1 MFPLPVKA
9 ARAILVLLSALA
21 LLSCSKP
28 TPDSGNA
35 DAAANIIL
43 IIGDGMDEQQLTIA
57 RNYLVGSKAKLLVDE
72 LPKLATVRV
81 QTVSAQDPAR
91 FVYVADSANTATT
104 LATGQLTSQGRIS
117 RDASGLKSLAT
128 IIEQAQ
134 VAGYRSGIVTTA
146 NVTDATP
153 AAFASHSVHRKCQG
167 PQDLVAPTRWFL
179 TEIDCTAES
188 VDNGGPGSI
197 ANQLAHAG
205 LDVLLGGGAK
215 VFHQAGFG
223 GEQSPIAS
231 AGANGFTLV
240 TNPQELAKAPLD
252 TPLLGLF
259 APNNLPV
266 QMIGER
272 QRKAEAV
279 NLEQHKQPI
288 AAEVFSCIDNP
299 VAQATPKLKTM
310 TDAALTRLGN
320 DPERGFFLMIESASI
335 DKQSHARQPCGHIG
349 EVEQLQQALQSAVD
363 YAKKHPN
370 TLILV
375 TADHGHAAQ
384 IVPDQEQF
392 IYGKQPVHSPG
403 FVARVQT
410 PEGSVMMLNYAT
422 SNIMELHTGT
432 NVPLFASGPGTE
444 AIPSYLTQAD
454 IYNLMKHFLDL

>member
-1 MFPLPVKA
+1 MLSLPVKA
-9 ARAILVLLSALA
+9 ARGITVLLSTLA
-21 LLSCSKP
+21 LLACSKP
-28 TPDSGNA
+28 STNTDG
-35 DAAANIIL
+35 AANIIL

-57 RNYLVGSKAKLLVDE
+57 RNYLVGSKDKLIVDS

-81 QTVSAQDPAR
+81 QTVSAEDPAR

-104 LATGQLTSQGRIS
+104 LATGQLSSKGRIS

-134 VAGYRSGIVTTA
+134 AAGYRSGIVTTA

-167 PQDLVAPTRWFL
+167 PQDLVAATRWFL

-188 VDNGGPGSI
+188 VANGGPGSI
-197 ANQLAHAG
+197 ANQLAHAK
-205 LDVLLGGGAK
+205 LDVLLGGGAT

-223 GEQSPIAS
+223 GEQSPVAS
-231 AGANGFTLV
+231 AGASGFTLA
-240 TNPQELAKAPLD
+240 TNPQELADAPLD

-259 APNNLPV
+259 AANHLPV

-279 NLEQHKQPI
+279 ILEENKPPI
-288 AAEVFSCIDNP
+288 AAEVFSCVDNP
-299 VAQATPKLKTM
+299 AAQETPSLKAM
-310 TDAALTRLGN
+310 TDAALARLGN
-320 DPERGFFLMIESASI
+320 DPKRGFFLMIESASI
-335 DKQSHARQPCGHIG
+335 DKQSHVRQPCGHIG
-349 EVEQLQQALQSAVD
+349 EVEQLQQALQSAID
-363 YAKKHPN
+363 FADTHPN

-392 IYGKQPVHSPG
+392 IYGEHAVHSPG

-410 PEGSVMMLNYAT
+410 PEGSVMMINYAT
-422 SNIMELHTGT
+422 SNIMEMHTGT

-454 IYNLMKHFLDL
+454 IYNLMKNFLDL